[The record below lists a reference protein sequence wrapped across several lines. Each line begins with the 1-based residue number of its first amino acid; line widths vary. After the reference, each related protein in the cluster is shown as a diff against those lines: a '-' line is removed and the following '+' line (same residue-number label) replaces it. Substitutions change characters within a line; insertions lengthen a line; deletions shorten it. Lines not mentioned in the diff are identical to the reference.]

1 MRFAGCD
8 VQHLELNARAVVVGG
23 VDDPVAVGRP
33 VGRRVIAVAV
43 GQLVGDAGFRV
54 DAPDGTRHR
63 HRDGRTVRRPGGSPR
78 GGAGGRREIEVE
90 HVVTAVPGG
99 RVAVRLGGE
108 GRRHEGREQRKG
120 QQRGG
125 GAEESSVHTGIVVSR
140 PWPRAGP
147 RASYHGRVHGLLT
160 KRWSA
165 GIVLA
170 CAFPSLAAA
179 QGAAQGEESYQ
190 SQCVLCHGGDG
201 AGSDRARSILPVL
214 HARGPDDLARII
226 TEGDPARGMPAF
238 DLAPDELDPLIA
250 YLKDLAAA
258 AAPAARDPRAPRTRP
273 GELPLAGGGT
283 VAGTILNESTF
294 DAQLRTDDGR
304 IRLLRREGD
313 AWREAG
319 VEPFT
324 DWPSYHGSDSG
335 NRHSPLDQIDRD
347 NVERLALEWFYP
359 IPDMPMIEGTPVV
372 IAGVMYVT
380 AVNQVYALDA
390 ATGREIWRYAQPR
403 TEGLVGDPAIGLN
416 RGVAVRGDRVFTVTD
431 HAHVIALDRF
441 TGELIWDTEMDD
453 YREHYGAVAAPLVVG
468 DLVIA
473 GISAGDTGLR
483 GFLDAFHAGTGER
496 AWRFWTIP
504 APGEPG
510 SETWG
515 DPEVLR
521 RGCGATWLT
530 GSYDAELDLLY
541 WATGNPCPDL
551 NGDRRPGDNLYTNS
565 VVALRPETGE
575 MVWYFQFTPHDTHD
589 WDAQEPLLLIDEE
602 FRGESRKLLV
612 QGNRNGF
619 FYVLDRTNGQFLLG
633 EPFVNQTWAD
643 GLDDSGR
650 PIVRP
655 GTDPTEEG
663 VDVCPA
669 IRGATNWWAT
679 SYHPGTGLFYLLA
692 HESCMTYT
700 KNDQEWQRG
709 RSWLGGTVRLA
720 DGSPNQK
727 FIRAIDI
734 QTGRTVWSHA
744 QTGQAQTYSGVL
756 STDGDLVFF
765 GEDSGAF
772 AALDAASG
780 VPLWHIPI
788 NQDWKASP
796 MTYEVG
802 GRQYV
807 AIASGLGFWAFALPE

>member
-1 MRFAGCD
+1 MRISAF
-8 VQHLELNARAVVVGG
+8 
-23 VDDPVAVGRP
+23 VAV
-33 VGRRVIAVAV
+33 
-43 GQLVGDAGFRV
+43 LVFSMA
-54 DAPDGTRHR
+54 
-63 HRDGRTVRRPGGSPR
+63 
-78 GGAGGRREIEVE
+78 
-90 HVVTAVPGG
+90 
-99 RVAVRLGGE
+99 
-108 GRRHEGREQRKG
+108 
-120 QQRGG
+120 
-125 GAEESSVHTGIVVSR
+125 
-140 PWPRAGP
+140 
-147 RASYHGRVHGLLT
+147 
-160 KRWSA
+160 
-165 GIVLA
+165 
-170 CAFPSLAAA
+170 SLAAA
-179 QGAAQGEESYQ
+179 DGEESYQ
-190 SQCVLCHGGDG
+190 TRCSLCHGGDA
-201 AGSDRARSILPVL
+201 AGSDRAGSILPTL
-214 HARGPDDLARII
+214 YSSGPDRLVRII
-226 TEGDPARGMPAF
+226 REGVPSRGMPRF
-238 DLAPDELDPLIA
+238 EIPDEELTPLIA
-250 YLKDLAAA
+250 YLKELATA
-258 AAPAARDPRAPRTRP
+258 AAPAARDPRAPRPRA
-273 GELPLAGGGT
+273 GSIQLAGGGT
-283 VAGTILNESTF
+283 LDGTILNESGF
-294 DAQLRTDDGR
+294 DAQIRTAAGDV
-304 IRLLRREGD
+304 RLFRRDGD
-313 AWREAG
+313 AYREPA
-319 VEPFT
+319 VEPYV
-324 DWPSYHGSDSG
+324 DWPSYHGSDTG
-335 NRHSPLDQIDRD
+335 NRHSPLDRIHRG
-347 NVERLALEWFYP
+347 NVQDLALQWFYP

-390 ATGREIWRYAQPR
+390 TTGREIWRYSQPR

-416 RGVAVRGDRVFTVTD
+416 RGVAVRDDLVFTVTD

-441 TGELIWDTEMDD
+441 TGELVWDTEMDD

-468 DLVIA
+468 DLVVA

-483 GFLDAFHAGTGER
+483 GFLDAYHADTGER

-551 NGDRRPGDNLYTNS
+551 NGERRPGDNLYTNS
-565 VVALRPETGE
+565 VVALRPRTGE
-575 MVWYFQFTPHDTHD
+575 MIWYFQFTPHDTHD

-602 FRGESRKLLV
+602 FRGRPRKLLV

-633 EPFVNQTWAD
+633 EPFVNQTWAA
-643 GLDDSGR
+643 GIDDSGR
-650 PIVRP
+650 PIVLP

-679 SYHPGTGLFYLLA
+679 SYHPGTKLFYLLA

-700 KNDQEWQRG
+700 KNDQDWQRG

-727 FIRAIDI
+727 FIRALDI
-734 QTGRTVWSHA
+734 QTGRTVWSYP

-772 AALDAASG
+772 AALDAETG
-780 VPLWHIPI
+780 EPLWHVQI

-796 MTYEVG
+796 MTYMVG

>member
-1 MRFAGCD
+1 MRIPF
-8 VQHLELNARAVVVGG
+8 
-23 VDDPVAVGRP
+23 
-33 VGRRVIAVAV
+33 
-43 GQLVGDAGFRV
+43 
-54 DAPDGTRHR
+54 
-63 HRDGRTVRRPGGSPR
+63 
-78 GGAGGRREIEVE
+78 
-90 HVVTAVPGG
+90 
-99 RVAVRLGGE
+99 
-108 GRRHEGREQRKG
+108 
-120 QQRGG
+120 
-125 GAEESSVHTGIVVSR
+125 
-140 PWPRAGP
+140 
-147 RASYHGRVHGLLT
+147 LL
-160 KRWSA
+160 A
-165 GIVLA
+165 VLA
-170 CAFPSLAAA
+170 ILPAGAAA
-179 QGAAQGEESYQ
+179 ADGEESYQ
-190 SQCVLCHGGDG
+190 TRCSLCHGGDG
-201 AGSDRARSILPVL
+201 TGSDRAGSIVPVL
-214 HARGPDDLARII
+214 FASGPDRLARII
-226 TEGDPARGMPAF
+226 TEGVPARGMPRFELPEAELA
-238 DLAPDELDPLIA
+238 DLVA
-250 YLKDLAAA
+250 YLKALAAA
-258 AAPAARDPRAPRTRP
+258 AAPAARDPLAPRPRP
-273 GELPLAGGGT
+273 GSLPLADGSSLDGT
-283 VAGTILNESTF
+283 LLNESGF
-294 DAQLRTDDGR
+294 DAQLRTPDGR
-304 IRLLRREGD
+304 LRLLRREGG
-313 AWREAG
+313 AYREPSVTPA
-319 VEPFT
+319 V

-335 NRHSPLDQIDRD
+335 NRHSSLDQIHRG
-347 NVERLALEWFYP
+347 NVAGLTPQWFFP
-359 IPDMPMIEGTPVV
+359 IPDVPMLEGTPVV

-380 AVNQVYALDA
+380 AANQVYALDA
-390 ATGREIWRYAQPR
+390 VTGREIWRYAQPR

-441 TGELIWDTEMDD
+441 TGALVWDAEMDD

-468 DLVIA
+468 DLVVA

-483 GFLDAFHAGTGER
+483 GFLDAYRADTGER

-575 MVWYFQFTPHDTHD
+575 LVWYFQFTPHDTHD

-602 FRGESRKLLV
+602 FRGRPRKLLV

-619 FYVLDRTNGQFLLG
+619 FYVLDRTDGRFLLG
-633 EPFVNQTWAD
+633 EPFVNQTWAE

-655 GTDPTEEG
+655 GTDPTEAG
-663 VDVCPA
+663 SDVCPA

-679 SYHPGTGLFYLLA
+679 SYHPGTRLFYLLA

-700 KNDQEWQRG
+700 KNDQDWQRG

-727 FIRAIDI
+727 FIRAVDV
-734 QTGRTVWSHA
+734 QTGRTVWSYA

-756 STDGDLVFF
+756 STAGDLVFF

-772 AALDAASG
+772 AALDAHSG
-780 VPLWHIPI
+780 EPLWHFQA

-796 MTYEVG
+796 MTYMVG

-807 AIASGLGFWAFALPE
+807 AIASGLGFWSFALPE